1 MQLHAYEPVTPEF
14 LLNAPVQLETTVVI
28 DAPRE
33 EVFRVLEDGESWPK
47 WVGAITR
54 VDWTSPKPFEVGTT
68 RTVYMQGNQ
77 VADEEFFLWEQN
89 QRMAFYFLRASFD
102 AFRRFAEDYQ
112 LEDPGGNR
120 TRLTWTFAADPRGI
134 HKVIMTVLRPVMKL
148 YLKKILKDLKRYV
161 EERQS

>member
-1 MQLHAYEPVTPEF
+1 MQLHPFEPVTPEF
-14 LLNAPVQLETTVVI
+14 LSNAPVLLATTVVI
-28 DAPRE
+28 DAAPE
-33 EVFRVLEDGESWPK
+33 HVFEVLEDGESWPK

-102 AFRRFAEDYQ
+102 AFKRFAEDYQ
-112 LEDPGGNR
+112 LKEVGENQ
-120 TRLTWTFAADPRGI
+120 TELTWTFAADPRGI

-148 YLKKILKDLKRYV
+148 YLKKILKDLKKYV
-161 EERQS
+161 EERY